1 MFNNIK
7 LTTKVILAV
16 FAGVLGMLIIAGS
29 SYSGISKLGVKIEEI
44 AEYQIPLNRLITELE
59 KDILKEEILTYE
71 LIVESKDINSTSF
84 KEIKKRILHLE
95 EETDKTLSETKKMV
109 SLAIN
114 HAQLGKIKDIY
125 KLFAKELQVLEK
137 EQDVFKKDLSIFEN
151 NLKNGSKEDLQ
162 KMKDLLHTELDEMD
176 GNIQELVSQM
186 QDLLDYST
194 SEAEDEE
201 KNLLLIIE
209 VISISMLIFVLI
221 FSLLL
226 IRNIKKLMV
235 NFNSGLLEFFKYLNK
250 ESNVIVRLD
259 DRYSDE
265 FGLMSKA
272 VNENID
278 YAKRNLDESQAL
290 IDESIN
296 VLGKFGKGE
305 LSQRINIDIKD
316 ETLNNLKIVLNEMGA
331 NTEKNIDAVL
341 SILNEYCKYNYLK
354 KIHRLGLEGHILKL
368 AKGINSLGDAT
379 THLLCENK
387 SNGLSLQN
395 SSEVLLSDVSALNQS
410 SNKAAASLEET
421 SAALE
426 EITANVRANN
436 QTIVN
441 MTSFANELNNSAE
454 KGEDLASK
462 TTQSMD
468 EIDTQVTAINDAIT
482 VIDQISFQTNILSL
496 NAAVEAATAGEAG
509 KGFAVVAQEVRNLA
523 NRSAEAAKEIKGLV
537 ENASAKANEGKNISL
552 EMIKG
557 YKNLNEN
564 VKNTIELIS
573 NIETSSKEQLL
584 GIEQINDTLNAL
596 DQQTQKNAAVA
607 SNTELVAQET
617 QSIARLVVS
626 NADEKEFKG
635 KDSVQAKSFSKKIN
649 QNNTST
655 DEINTGIEAR
665 SVAQASPLSKNTGRI
680 KDNSNSK
687 DEWESF

>member
-1 MFNNIK
+1 
-7 LTTKVILAV
+7 
-16 FAGVLGMLIIAGS
+16 
-29 SYSGISKLGVKIEEI
+29 
-44 AEYQIPLNRLITELE
+44 
-59 KDILKEEILTYE
+59 
-71 LIVESKDINSTSF
+71 
-84 KEIKKRILHLE
+84 
-95 EETDKTLSETKKMV
+95 MV

-209 VISISMLIFVLI
+209 VISIS
-221 FSLLL
+221 L

-354 KIHRLGLEGHILKL
+354 QIDTLGLEGHILKL